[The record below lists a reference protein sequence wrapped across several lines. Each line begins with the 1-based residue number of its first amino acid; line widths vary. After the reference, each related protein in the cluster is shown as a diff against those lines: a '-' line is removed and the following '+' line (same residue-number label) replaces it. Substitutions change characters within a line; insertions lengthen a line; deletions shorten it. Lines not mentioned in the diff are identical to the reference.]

1 MERARGK
8 AIGPWSNCH
17 NVSTQISS
25 DGSERRGVGTRGP
38 QANLRKFR
46 KLADESG
53 LDPNIWFGNVEHA
66 AADIVG
72 RETVQY
78 VANIYKYYVA
88 YRLATE
94 RHRERIRAK
103 EAAAPMP

>member
-1 MERARGK
+1 LDDKNRTLMAF
-8 AIGPWSNCH
+8 AAYNAGP
-17 NVSTQISS
+17 
-25 DGSERRGVGTRGP
+25 G
-38 QANLRKFR
+38 NLRKFR
-46 KLADESG
+46 KLAQESG

-94 RHRERIRAK
+94 RAQKRSKAK
-103 EAAAPMP
+103 EATATTP